1 MSNSELIVII
11 ERYKKDL
18 ITMDNAIGLIK
29 GIVYAKEL
37 LHEVTQRS
45 ILQEQFDKSIELLD
59 RLCMHAD
66 EDMPWEYRT
75 KHFREVLEETIDFL
89 KERGVKNE

>member
-1 MSNSELIVII
+1 MSNSELTVII

-45 ILQEQFDKSIELLD
+45 ILQEQLDEIYESIVGDKGRERYTHKEFIEHLLD
-59 RLCMHAD
+59 IYD
-66 EDMPWEYRT
+66 
-75 KHFREVLEETIDFL
+75 KHTCYYDDI
-89 KERGVKNE
+89 GVKNE

>member
-1 MSNSELIVII
+1 MSNSELTVII

-29 GIVYAKEL
+29 GIVYQKEL

-45 ILQEQFDKSIELLD
+45 IL
-59 RLCMHAD
+59 
-66 EDMPWEYRT
+66 ED
-75 KHFREVLEETIDFL
+75 H
-89 KERGVKNE
+89 

>member
-1 MSNSELIVII
+1 MKRRKVMSNSELIVII

-45 ILQEQFDKSIELLD
+45 ILEDHLDKIYESIVGDNGRKRFTQEEFIEYLLEIYD
-59 RLCMHAD
+59 
-66 EDMPWEYRT
+66 DM
-75 KHFREVLEETIDFL
+75 KLNG
-89 KERGVKNE
+89 ER

>member
-37 LHEVTQRS
+37 
-45 ILQEQFDKSIELLD
+45 
-59 RLCMHAD
+59 
-66 EDMPWEYRT
+66 
-75 KHFREVLEETIDFL
+75 
-89 KERGVKNE
+89 